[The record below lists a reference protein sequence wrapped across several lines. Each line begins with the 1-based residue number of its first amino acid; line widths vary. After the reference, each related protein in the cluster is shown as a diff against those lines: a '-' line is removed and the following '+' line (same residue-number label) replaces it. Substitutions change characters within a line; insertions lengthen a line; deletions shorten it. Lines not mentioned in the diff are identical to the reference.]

1 MLYKKYRLYNEGI
14 EVMIPSSL
22 KRSTSRFAV
31 QNSFVSDN
39 GRIVVNI
46 ARGVS
51 DLTQE
56 CLITRMD
63 EYYRKFAKDVPSFD
77 CLKIHKRQF
86 LDDLFG
92 EFRYRYDMMGYQFYN
107 VFILGI
113 YGGRELVVTMQCVQ
127 DEAQENER
135 VFDNIADSIRILKKG
150 RDMED

>member
-14 EVMIPSSL
+14 EVMIPSGL

-92 EFRYRYDMMGYQFYN
+92 EFRYRSGNMTN
-107 VFILGI
+107 AHC
-113 YGGRELVVTMQCVQ
+113 RT
-127 DEAQENER
+127 
-135 VFDNIADSIRILKKG
+135 
-150 RDMED
+150 